1 MWYLP
6 IMCNITTQMIQ
17 YEDGDLDHEQ
27 IVELFQYLV
36 SSGMI
41 DHLQG
46 SYHRMALFLIESGK
60 IAPF

>member
-6 IMCNITTQMIQ
+6 IMCNITTQIIQ

-46 SYHRMALFLIESGK
+46 SYHRMALTLIESGE

>member
-1 MWYLP
+1 MDTMNL
-6 IMCNITTQMIQ
+6 TTQIVK
-17 YEDGDLDHEQ
+17 YEDGDLDHDET
-27 IVELFQYLV
+27 VALFQELV

-46 SYHRMALFLIESGK
+46 SYHRMALILIERGE

>member
-1 MWYLP
+1 
-6 IMCNITTQMIQ
+6 MCNITTQLIK

-27 IVELFQYLV
+27 VVEMFQYLV

-41 DHLQG
+41 DCLQG
-46 SYHRMALFLIESGK
+46 SYHRMAMCLIESGE

>member
-1 MWYLP
+1 
-6 IMCNITTQMIQ
+6 MCNITTQMIQ
-17 YEDGDLDHEQ
+17 YEEGNLDHEQ

-36 SSGMI
+36 SSGLI

>member
-1 MWYLP
+1 
-6 IMCNITTQMIQ
+6 MCNITTQMIQ

-36 SSGMI
+36 SSGLI
-41 DHLQG
+41 DCLQG
-46 SYHRMALFLIESGK
+46 SYHRMALTLIESGE

>member
-1 MWYLP
+1 MT
-6 IMCNITTQMIQ
+6 NITTQIIK
-17 YEDGDLDHEQ
+17 YEDGDLDHAET
-27 IVELFQYLV
+27 VELFQELV

>member
-1 MWYLP
+1 
-6 IMCNITTQMIQ
+6 MCNITTQIIK
-17 YEDGDLDHEQ
+17 YEDGDLDHEET
-27 IVELFQYLV
+27 VALFQELV

-46 SYHRMALFLIESGK
+46 SYHRMALILIESGE

>member
-6 IMCNITTQMIQ
+6 GMCNITTQMIT
-17 YEDGDLDHEQ
+17 YEEGNLDHEQ

>member
-1 MWYLP
+1 
-6 IMCNITTQMIQ
+6 MCNITTQMIK

-41 DHLQG
+41 DCLQG
-46 SYHRMALFLIESGK
+46 SYHRTALTLIELGE

>member
-1 MWYLP
+1 
-6 IMCNITTQMIQ
+6 MCNITTQMIK

>member
-6 IMCNITTQMIQ
+6 GMCNITTQMIQ
-17 YEDGDLDHEQ
+17 YEEGNLDHEQ

-41 DHLQG
+41 DCLQG
-46 SYHRMALFLIESGK
+46 SYHRTALTLIELGE

>member
-1 MWYLP
+1 
-6 IMCNITTQMIQ
+6 MCNITTQMIQ
-17 YEDGDLDHEQ
+17 YEEGNLDHEQ

-46 SYHRMALFLIESGK
+46 SYARVALHLYNNGE
-60 IAPF
+60 IA